1 MKKEERIKLHKLIF
15 DLRNSGYNYSKI
27 SKKLNVSYDYARNI
41 YFKMA
46 VKPENTDVISKF
58 QKSLSQ
64 RAQNALID
72 YFGGIDIFINPNRLA
87 DSGKNRLLK
96 IKNLGR
102 KTINEIASSL
112 EKHGFLSNKEEL

>member
-1 MKKEERIKLHKLIF
+1 MKKEERIKLHKRIF
-15 DLRNSGYNYSKI
+15 DLRNSGYSYSKI

-87 DSGKNRLLK
+87 DSGKNKLLK
-96 IKNLGR
+96 IKHLGR

-112 EKHGFLSNKEEL
+112 EKYGFLSNKEEL

>member
-1 MKKEERIKLHKLIF
+1 MKKEERIKLHKRIF
-15 DLRNSGYNYSKI
+15 NLRNSGYNYSKI

-87 DSGKNRLLK
+87 DSGKNKLLK

-112 EKHGFLSNKEEL
+112 EKHGFLSDKEEL

>member
-1 MKKEERIKLHKLIF
+1 MKKEEGIKLHKRIF

-72 YFGGIDIFINPNRLA
+72 YCGGIDIFINPNRLVDA
-87 DSGKNRLLK
+87 GKNKLLK

>member
-1 MKKEERIKLHKLIF
+1 MKKEERIKLHKRIF

-87 DSGKNRLLK
+87 DSGKNKLFK
-96 IKNLGR
+96 MKNLGR

>member
-1 MKKEERIKLHKLIF
+1 MKKEERIKLHKRIF

>member
-1 MKKEERIKLHKLIF
+1 MKKEERIKLHKRIF
-15 DLRNSGYNYSKI
+15 NLRNSGYNYSKI

-87 DSGKNRLLK
+87 DSGKNKLLK

>member
-1 MKKEERIKLHKLIF
+1 MKKEERIKLHKRIF

-27 SKKLNVSYDYARNI
+27 SKELNVSYDYARNI

-46 VKPENTDVISKF
+46 VKPENKDVISKF
-58 QKSLSQ
+58 QKSLSR

-72 YFGGIDIFINPNRLA
+72 YFSGIDIFINPNRLTDA
-87 DSGKNRLLK
+87 GKNKLLK

-102 KTINEIASSL
+102 KTINEIAISL
-112 EKHGFLSNKEEL
+112 EKHGLLSNKEEL

>member
-1 MKKEERIKLHKLIF
+1 MKKEERIKLHKRIF

-72 YFGGIDIFINPNRLA
+72 YFGGIDMFINPNRLA

>member
-1 MKKEERIKLHKLIF
+1 MKKEERIKLHKRIF
-15 DLRNSGYNYSKI
+15 DLRNSGYSYSKI

-46 VKPENTDVISKF
+46 VKPENTDAISKF

-87 DSGKNRLLK
+87 DSGKNKLLK
-96 IKNLGR
+96 IKHLGR

-112 EKHGFLSNKEEL
+112 EKYGFLSNKEEL

>member
-1 MKKEERIKLHKLIF
+1 MHKRIF

-27 SKKLNVSYDYARNI
+27 SKTLNVSYDYAKNI

>member
-1 MKKEERIKLHKLIF
+1 MKKEERIKLHKRIF

-58 QKSLSQ
+58 QKSLSK

-87 DSGKNRLLK
+87 DSGKNKLLK

-112 EKHGFLSNKEEL
+112 EKHGFLSNKVEL

>member
-1 MKKEERIKLHKLIF
+1 MKKEERIKLHKRIF

-87 DSGKNRLLK
+87 DSGKNKLLK

>member
-1 MKKEERIKLHKLIF
+1 MKKEERIKLHKRIF
-15 DLRNSGYNYSKI
+15 DLRNSGYSYSKI

-72 YFGGIDIFINPNRLA
+72 YFGGIDIFINPNRLS
-87 DSGKNRLLK
+87 DYGKKKLLK

>member
-1 MKKEERIKLHKLIF
+1 MKKEERIKLHKRIF

-46 VKPENTDVISKF
+46 VKSENTDVISKF

>member
-1 MKKEERIKLHKLIF
+1 MKKEERIKLHKRIF

-72 YFGGIDIFINPNRLA
+72 HFGGIDIFINPNRLA

-112 EKHGFLSNKEEL
+112 EKHGFVSNKEEL

>member
-1 MKKEERIKLHKLIF
+1 MKKEERIKLHKRIF
-15 DLRNSGYNYSKI
+15 NLRNSGYNYSKI

>member
-1 MKKEERIKLHKLIF
+1 MKKEERIKLHKRIF

-27 SKKLNVSYDYARNI
+27 SKTLNVSYDYAKNI

-46 VKPENTDVISKF
+46 LKPENTDVISKF

>member
-1 MKKEERIKLHKLIF
+1 MKKEERIKVHKRIF

>member
-1 MKKEERIKLHKLIF
+1 MKKEERIKLHKRIF

-72 YFGGIDIFINPNRLA
+72 YFGRIDIFINPNRLA
-87 DSGKNRLLK
+87 DSGKNRLLN
-96 IKNLGR
+96 INNLGR

>member
-1 MKKEERIKLHKLIF
+1 MKKEERIKLHKRIL

-27 SKKLNVSYDYARNI
+27 SKKLNISYDYARNI

-46 VKPENTDVISKF
+46 VKPENTDVISNF

-72 YFGGIDIFINPNRLA
+72 YFGGIDIFFNPNRLA
-87 DSGKNRLLK
+87 DSGKNKLLK

-102 KTINEIASSL
+102 KTTNEIASSL
-112 EKHGFLSNKEEL
+112 EKHGFLSNKEKL